1 MNAVSRKNLTGARAV
16 DANNVDTAG
25 DADDALDD
33 GKDRAQFRR
42 TIATCIWGVS
52 DPLPTG
58 PGTGSGGWQ
67 RGSLTPQMPPSPALT
82 AAPTATR
89 AAKKRR
95 PLDRGEVA
103 DRKQHRHFTS
113 VTQSRCSAAS

>member
-1 MNAVSRKNLTGARAV
+1 MKSVLVRAKIQAARFAVLRRERGS
-16 DANNVDTAG
+16 AG
-25 DADDALDD
+25 RQDMHL
-33 GKDRAQFRR
+33 
-42 TIATCIWGVS
+42 GVS
-52 DPLPTG
+52 DPRKPG
-58 PGTGSGGWQ
+58 PGPRSGGWQ